1 MQIDLKEF
9 EFYEEEN
16 DGFRYMLT
24 VVDHFSGFPW
34 AFPLRSK
41 TAEEV
46 AYHLVQLFL
55 VIGPPRILH
64 SDNGGEF
71 VNQIF
76 DHISKI
82 FFFKPAHGKAYNPRE
97 QVCYFI
103 YFITFY
109 NYFTVFYCILLYFTI
124 YSYAHYL
131 LFYY

>member
-55 VIGPPRILH
+55 MIGPPRILH

-97 QVCYFI
+97 QVCHFI
-103 YFITFY
+103 IFY
-109 NYFTVFYCILLYFTI
+109 NYFTVIYYNLL
-124 YSYAHYL
+124 
-131 LFYY
+131 

>member
-1 MQIDLKEF
+1 
-9 EFYEEEN
+9 
-16 DGFRYMLT
+16 MLT

-76 DHISKI
+76 DNISKI
-82 FFFKPAHGKAYNPRE
+82 FFLNLLMGKL
-97 QVCYFI
+97 
-103 YFITFY
+103 ITPGNKDWLRSLIGLF
-109 NYFTVFYCILLYFTI
+109 LLH
-124 YSYAHYL
+124 SAG
-131 LFYY
+131 